1 MAVRARLKRGRVH
14 ADYLWPLPC
23 RYYIAPCS
31 AGFLLVPF
39 ALLEAKP
46 LFNDPNV
53 HIDAFTFLSNAAAAF
68 G

>member
-1 MAVRARLKRGRVH
+1 M
-14 ADYLWPLPC
+14 LWPLLC

-46 LFNDPNV
+46 LLNDPDV

-68 G
+68 GEH